1 MWRQERIPARER
13 ASVRRGRRL
22 DGVVTL
28 VALSL
33 AASVG
38 TFAHAPAALAHQT
51 AIDNKAAVT
60 VHVNPDDEPIAG
72 RTAYLYVTKVAV
84 GRRARFRWSRCGCR
98 LTVTS
103 AGGEPIVD
111 MDVRS
116 SKAIPIV
123 FPQDDVYTIGV
134 SGRYRKR
141 RRWKPFS
148 VNFAIRAVPD
158 GSTLQRKDD
167 P

>member
-1 MWRQERIPARER
+1 MWRQERIPARKR
-13 ASVRRGRRL
+13 ASVRCGRRL

-38 TFAHAPAALAHQT
+38 MFAHAPAALAHQT
-51 AIDNKAAVT
+51 AIDNGAAVT

-84 GRRARFRWSRCGCR
+84 GRRGRFRWSRCGCR
-98 LTVTS
+98 LVVTS
-103 AGGEPIVD
+103 TAGEPIVD

-116 SKAIPIV
+116 RKAIPIL
-123 FPQDDVYTIGV
+123 FPQEGTYTIGV

-148 VNFAIRAVPD
+148 VYFGIRANAD
-158 GSTLQRKDD
+158 SSTQQRKDD